1 MMRMGEPSS
10 WGWKLSWQGLKHTH
24 LSWNKDKNGQ
34 LEKKKKKREKERKDR
49 VSCSKVS
56 KKKKISRWERKGLVG
71 GWRVLGRLGSVGPW
85 NDTAKSVL
93 QSSRWQCHH
102 SCSEVC
108 VCGVLV
114 HFIVFLLCVHEM
126 RNNTNVRILCTGV
139 FGGILLSCACVCM
152 CLCLCMRACLW
163 D

>member
-1 MMRMGEPSS
+1 M
-10 WGWKLSWQGLKHTH
+10 
-24 LSWNKDKNGQ
+24 
-34 LEKKKKKREKERKDR
+34 
-49 VSCSKVS
+49 
-56 KKKKISRWERKGLVG
+56 
-71 GWRVLGRLGSVGPW
+71 
-85 NDTAKSVL
+85 L

-152 CLCLCMRACLW
+152 CLCLCMRACVSVGLMLLSPCGNPSPTLPLPIQTMPSVGEMCHPSAPLAPCELSW
-163 D
+163 HLRALHMLLFELGQVLLPDTHTHSLPLNEL